1 MTWPVTVVSKLK
13 WSAETESSTLTVLV
27 GLPFKLCLICSIYYQ
42 EKNKM
47 CCFVCVC
54 VCVYVHACMHVCVCF
69 KLLFSFFFFIV
80 PVELFFFGPVL
91 VCIYTFLCTLLIWK
105 KKNVCVYESFRDMKY
120 FVHPFYSGSLSTII
134 QSQKS
139 WCRKHTASA
148 NNNMNTF
155 MTTFRLFCFCYCNTP
170 VFVSVCVCV
179 CMCSGLLNELVKH
192 KICLLSLLSF
202 VLSYLYTLNVVAII
216 NLILDSC
223 AVLLLSNSS

>member
-1 MTWPVTVVSKLK
+1 
-13 WSAETESSTLTVLV
+13 
-27 GLPFKLCLICSIYYQ
+27 
-42 EKNKM
+42 
-47 CCFVCVC
+47 
-54 VCVYVHACMHVCVCF
+54 
-69 KLLFSFFFFIV
+69 
-80 PVELFFFGPVL
+80 
-91 VCIYTFLCTLLIWK
+91 
-105 KKNVCVYESFRDMKY
+105 
-120 FVHPFYSGSLSTII
+120 
-134 QSQKS
+134 
-139 WCRKHTASA
+139 
-148 NNNMNTF
+148 MNTF